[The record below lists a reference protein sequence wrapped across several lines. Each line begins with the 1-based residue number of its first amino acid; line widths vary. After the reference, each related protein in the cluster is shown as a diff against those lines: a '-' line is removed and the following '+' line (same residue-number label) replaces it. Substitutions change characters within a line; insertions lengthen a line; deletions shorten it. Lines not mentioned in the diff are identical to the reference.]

1 MSHTA
6 DPDPTVEED
15 GDFWSIQRTAE
26 EWDVSVK
33 TIRREI
39 DSGALRVVRIGPKG
53 GRYAPH
59 GRHAQRISPRAG
71 CETRV
76 HL

>member
-1 MSHTA
+1 MM
-6 DPDPTVEED
+6 DPDPRVEED
-15 GDFWSIQRTAE
+15 GDFWSIQSTAE

-53 GRYAPH
+53 GSIRTT
-59 GRHAQRISPRAG
+59 RQTRAAYLAAR
-71 CETRV
+71 RV
-76 HL
+76 

>member
-6 DPDPTVEED
+6 DRDPEAGVD

-53 GRYAPH
+53 ESIRTTT
-59 GRHAQRISPRAG
+59 RTRAAYLAAR
-71 CETRV
+71 RV
-76 HL
+76 